1 MGRIR
6 GLLWLVAG
14 LFLAAIAGLLAF
26 QGMSRA
32 TTMETVSGLGTA
44 GGPVVEVVLA
54 ARAVPIRTQ
63 LSVADLRTVTL
74 PADAMA
80 SDAVTSITDAV
91 GKLTTAELFEGEVLL
106 AHRLL
111 DPTVVSPDGRM
122 ALLMVEDEVL
132 MAIPGDQLLT
142 RARLLKPGDHVD
154 VLTSMWF
161 SVKSAG
167 GDGMDEETLTTFAVL
182 QNVPIAGLVGSSISP
197 PRSDGLGDA
206 LDTEALSSLPDAV
219 LLTLTPQDALT
230 LKYVV
235 DAGAMLDL
243 MLRAPGVDRPFETN
257 AIDADYL
264 DKRYN
269 LPLDPGR

>member
-1 MGRIR
+1 
-6 GLLWLVAG
+6 
-14 LFLAAIAGLLAF
+14 
-26 QGMSRA
+26 
-32 TTMETVSGLGTA
+32 
-44 GGPVVEVVLA
+44 
-54 ARAVPIRTQ
+54 
-63 LSVADLRTVTL
+63 
-74 PADAMA
+74 
-80 SDAVTSITDAV
+80 
-91 GKLTTAELFEGEVLL
+91 
-106 AHRLL
+106 
-111 DPTVVSPDGRM
+111 M